1 MNRRTKIVCTIG
13 PASQGPERIRGL
25 LDAGMDV
32 ARLNFS
38 HGNHAS
44 HREQY
49 EILRAVAAET
59 RVNLA
64 IMMDLQGPKIRTGRM
79 RDGAELGLAE
89 GEEITITTR
98 DVPGDAACV
107 STTYQHLPYDVAPG
121 DRILIADGI
130 IELRVRET
138 APPDV
143 RCEVV
148 RGGLLGQN
156 KGINLPGV
164 QIAESSLTEKDKEDL
179 CFGLALGVDYV
190 ALSFVRRP
198 DDLREIRAIVSDSNT
213 GPGIIAKIE
222 RPEALDCL
230 DEILDLSDA
239 IMVARGDLGVEM
251 PFQEVPV
258 LQKHVI
264 RRCNERGVPVIT
276 ATQMLESMVDHARP
290 TRAEVTDVANAI
302 FDGTDAV
309 MLSGETASGR
319 YPLEACDV
327 MAKVALEADQE
338 MARSRPESRRAWVI
352 QGQTTNFF
360 SLPSATRRREEIRS
374 LSPNYQESY
383 ADAIGLAVSQIADTL
398 QIRHIVC
405 FTTSGYTAAAISR
418 YRPAAPVTAITNS
431 ERTQRRC
438 ALMWGVSAFKTG
450 DVASFDEMVR
460 CADRL
465 MQAEGRARPGDTVI
479 LVAGT
484 PLAVAGRTNLLKLHT
499 IGE

>member
-13 PASQGPERIRGL
+13 PASHSLDHVRGL
-25 LDAGMDV
+25 LNAGMDV

-38 HGNHAS
+38 HGDHAG

-49 EILRAVAAET
+49 GILRAAAAEM

-64 IMMDLQGPKIRTGRM
+64 VMMDLQGPKIRTGRM
-79 RDGAELGLAE
+79 RDGAEVGLSE
-89 GEEITITTR
+89 GNEITITTR
-98 DVPGDAACV
+98 DVPGGVECV

-148 RGGLLGQN
+148 RGGMLGQN

-164 QIAESSLTEKDKEDL
+164 KIAEPSLTEKDKEDL
-179 CFGLALGVDYV
+179 RFGLALGVDYV

-198 DDLREIRAIVSDSNT
+198 EDMREIRAIVNDSNT
-213 GPGIIAKIE
+213 NAGVIAKIE

-230 DEILDLSDA
+230 DEILEISDA

-258 LQKHVI
+258 LQKRVI

-276 ATQMLESMVDHARP
+276 ATQMLESMVDHARA

-309 MLSGETASGR
+309 MLSSETASGR
-319 YPLEACDV
+319 YPVEACDV
-327 MAKVALEADQE
+327 MAKVAREADQE
-338 MARSRPESRRAWVI
+338 MARSRPEPRWAWLQEANREHRAKAEAA
-352 QGQTTNFF
+352 G
-360 SLPSATRRREEIRS
+360 AA
-374 LSPNYQESY
+374 QESY
-383 ADAIGLAVSQIADTL
+383 ADAIGLAVSQIADML
-398 QIRHIVC
+398 HVPHIVC

-418 YRPAAPVTAITNS
+418 YRPAAPVTAITNF

-438 ALMWGVSAFKTG
+438 ALMWGVSALKT
-450 DVASFDEMVR
+450 DNIASVDEMAQ

-465 MQAEGRARPGDTVI
+465 MLEEGRAHRGDTVI

>member
-13 PASQGPERIRGL
+13 PASSGPEQIRGL
-25 LDAGMDV
+25 LNAGMDV

-38 HGNHAS
+38 HGDHAG
-44 HREQY
+44 HRKRY
-49 EILRAVAAET
+49 GILRDVAAEM
-59 RVNLA
+59 RANLA
-64 IMMDLQGPKIRTGRM
+64 VMMDLQGPKIRTGRM
-79 RDGAELGLAE
+79 RDGAEVRLAARD
-89 GEEITITTR
+89 EITITTR
-98 DVPGDAACV
+98 DVPGDAACI

-130 IELRVRET
+130 IELRVLET

-164 QIAESSLTEKDKEDL
+164 RIAEPSLTEKDKEDL
-179 CFGLALGVDYV
+179 AFGLALGVDYV
-190 ALSFVRRP
+190 ALSFVRRAE
-198 DDLREIRAIVSDSNT
+198 DLREIRAIVNASNT
-213 GPGIIAKIE
+213 NAGVIAKIE
-222 RPEALDCL
+222 RPEALDCF
-230 DEILDLSDA
+230 DEILENCDA
-239 IMVARGDLGVEM
+239 VMVARGDLGVEM

-258 LQKHVI
+258 LQKHLI

-276 ATQMLESMVDHARP
+276 ATQMLESMVDHVQA

-319 YPLEACDV
+319 YPVEACDV

-338 MARSRPESRRAWVI
+338 MAQSRPEPRWAWLQEANREHRAKAKVA
-352 QGQTTNFF
+352 GV
-360 SLPSATRRREEIRS
+360 A
-374 LSPNYQESY
+374 QESY

-398 QIRHIVC
+398 HVPHIVC

-431 ERTQRRC
+431 EQTQRRC

-450 DVASFDEMVR
+450 DVASFDEMVQ

-465 MQAEGRARPGDTVI
+465 MQAEGRARRGDTVI

-484 PLAVAGRTNLLKLHT
+484 PLSVAGRTNLLKLPT